1 MKGPAFGNLVLRL
14 RLLALRAGPVTLG
27 AIAVLLLSL
36 CALIWLLIMLPQLER
51 EHAQLLERARQASA
65 QGARAASVPA
75 VVPAGVPAVVPLSVP
90 VAAVPLDNLDAFYG
104 ALGQRR
110 YAEQQ
115 VKTLFGLAAKS
126 GLVLSQ
132 GEYKSARDRNARV
145 HTYQVNL
152 PVKGSYAAI
161 WQFALASL
169 RAIPFASLDDISFR
183 RDNIGD
189 PLVEARLRF
198 TLYLGDG
205 GMTDGAGSAR

>member
-1 MKGPAFGNLVLRL
+1 MKGIAFGNLVLRL

-27 AIAVLLLSL
+27 AMAVLLLSFG
-36 CALIWLLIMLPQLER
+36 ALTWCLFALPQLER
-51 EHAQLLERARQASA
+51 EHEQLLERARQASRQA
-65 QGARAASVPA
+65 SAAGPAAVP
-75 VVPAGVPAVVPLSVP
+75 VVVP

-132 GEYKSARDRNARV
+132 GEYRSARDRNARV
-145 HTYQVNL
+145 NTYQVNL

-189 PLVEARLRF
+189 PVVEARLRF
-198 TLYLGDG
+198 TLYLADASAPE
-205 GMTDGAGSAR
+205 GAGSAR